1 MLRDYRRSVTCENET
16 AKNLHHPPIDLHH
29 TSIYEACQ
37 NVRRANQ
44 ATLFYNLS
52 LGTHTHTKL
61 QVQQLYRHTQVQPT
75 KPLSLNTLATAT
87 MSFWRMGSG
96 FSSVSVIDKIL
107 DNPDHTLHELLDEPD
122 LLQEVLNSNAK
133 LTEYLRRDDILEEL
147 VQLVKGSPEKAD
159 KEGEDQDDQ
168 DDKTEENKEE
178 EDESKTNKDK
188 DNEADN
194 DNDDDNDND
203 VEMADSDD
211 KEEEEEEE
219 NGTQQ
224 TKTEEN
230 TDTAADKAKDDEDD
244 SDTSFDSTSSDP
256 SKYKLE
262 EEDEQH
268 YAQVASEILSAEV
281 WSLTEALMEREELV
295 QQIWEILDYPAPL
308 SMNQAQFFTKI
319 SEHLLDK
326 KTDDMIA
333 FIKRQSN
340 FVERFMRH
348 IDDPPL
354 MDFLLKVISTDKADN
369 STGIIDF
376 LQKQRLIPSLIAFL
390 GPDVPSYIQSAAGD
404 FVKAFVT
411 MSANSNSDNS
421 TIGPNELS
429 RELVSE
435 PVVREFVRLM
445 LFGGTGLATGVGI
458 IIEIIRKNNSD
469 YDYMPVL
476 FITMKTHP
484 PGPRDPIYLGTL
496 VRIFSQ
502 HVPEFQAMLTRPSN
516 KTLKTPIG
524 DIEPLGFER
533 FKICELV
540 AELLHCSNMTLL
552 NDPKGETIV
561 AERDAE
567 RERVKQ
573 VIAKAN
579 EDGGDIDFA
588 RLSVSNEDEEQN
600 EEENEEE
607 EGEAA
612 KADAEEAKADSAEDK
627 AETEAVETE
636 DKDDSL
642 EAIEGALR
650 KDPVVGDLLKISLVD
665 NDVIVTILNMF
676 MKFPWNNFLHNV
688 VFDIVQQILN
698 GPMGDGF
705 NRFLAI
711 NLFDQGQLTQLIV
724 DGQKRCDEYET
735 EHGTRIGYMGH
746 LTLISEEVVKFTAVF
761 TPESISPVVAAAV
774 TVPEWIMYVA
784 HTLVKT
790 REQHNALLGGARP
803 DHNSV
808 AHNPDAII
816 LGDGAGNELGEEEAE
831 DDERDGGVVDADE
844 DAKEDNPDQFSR
856 YMSQQ
861 ITGDMPDRFGSSD
874 EDDEDDVW
882 EERKFSNDLKPFH
895 TSSKK
900 ESSDED
906 SDVSEG
912 EPDIEIEQDVQ
923 VEGAE
928 VEEGGEDA
936 ALRSSKE
943 DSQKSDGDG
952 NEEPEKS
959 EDA

>member
-1 MLRDYRRSVTCENET
+1 
-16 AKNLHHPPIDLHH
+16 
-29 TSIYEACQ
+29 
-37 NVRRANQ
+37 
-44 ATLFYNLS
+44 
-52 LGTHTHTKL
+52 
-61 QVQQLYRHTQVQPT
+61 
-75 KPLSLNTLATAT
+75 

-147 VQLVKGSPEKAD
+147 VQLVKGSPEKEDAD
-159 KEGEDQDDQ
+159 KESKE
-168 DDKTEENKEE
+168 DDKEDDKKDDLETKE
-178 EDESKTNKDK
+178 
-188 DNEADN
+188 
-194 DNDDDNDND
+194 DDDD
-203 VEMADSDD
+203 VEMADTDADKDADKSGDKKDD
-211 KEEEEEEE
+211 KD
-219 NGTQQ
+219 GS
-224 TKTEEN
+224 
-230 TDTAADKAKDDEDD
+230 DEDD

-333 FIKRQSN
+333 FIKRQAN

-588 RLSVSNEDEEQN
+588 RLSVSNEDEEN
-600 EEENEEE
+600 EEENEAE

-612 KADAEEAKADSAEDK
+612 KADAEEAKKDSEETKADAE
-627 AETEAVETE
+627 ATETE

-642 EAIEGALR
+642 EAIEAALR
-650 KDPVVGDLLKISLVD
+650 NDPVVGDLLKISLVD

-895 TSSKK
+895 TSNKK

-912 EPDIEIEQDVQ
+912 EPE
-923 VEGAE
+923 AE
-928 VEEGGEDA
+928 VEVEADVEEGQDA
-936 ALRSSKE
+936 ALRSSK
-943 DSQKSDGDG
+943 DASQKSDADG

>member
-1 MLRDYRRSVTCENET
+1 
-16 AKNLHHPPIDLHH
+16 
-29 TSIYEACQ
+29 
-37 NVRRANQ
+37 
-44 ATLFYNLS
+44 
-52 LGTHTHTKL
+52 
-61 QVQQLYRHTQVQPT
+61 
-75 KPLSLNTLATAT
+75 

-147 VQLVKGSPEKAD
+147 VQLVKGSPEK
-159 KEGEDQDDQ
+159 EDQ
-168 DDKTEENKEE
+168 KEHKEE
-178 EDESKTNKDK
+178 EKKEEDS
-188 DNEADN
+188 
-194 DNDDDNDND
+194 D
-203 VEMADSDD
+203 VEMADSDEKEEEGKEEKED
-211 KEEEEEEE
+211 KEEEEKKEKEEE
-219 NGTQQ
+219 
-224 TKTEEN
+224 KESAES
-230 TDTAADKAKDDEDD
+230 ADSNDSVD

-262 EEDEQH
+262 EEDEAH

-281 WSLTEALMEREELV
+281 WSLTEALMEREDLV

-326 KTDDMIA
+326 KTDEMIA
-333 FIKRQSN
+333 FIKRQAN

-496 VRIFSQ
+496 VRLFSQ
-502 HVPEFQAMLTRPSN
+502 HIPEFQAMLTRPSN

-588 RLSVSNEDEEQN
+588 RLSVSNEDEE
-600 EEENEEE
+600 EENEEE
-607 EGEAA
+607 DGEAA
-612 KADAEEAKADSAEDK
+612 KTDAEAAKTDAEEAK
-627 AETEAVETE
+627 TESEAAETE

-642 EAIEGALR
+642 EAIEAALR
-650 KDPVVGDLLKISLVD
+650 KEPVVGDLLKISLVD

-808 AHNPDAII
+808 AHNPDTII
-816 LGDGAGNELGEEEAE
+816 LGDAAGNELGEEEAE

-844 DAKEDNPDQFSR
+844 DAKEGNPDQFSR

-895 TSSKK
+895 TSAKK

-912 EPDIEIEQDVQ
+912 EPDVELEVEA
-923 VEGAE
+923 EGAE
-928 VEEGGEDA
+928 ED
-936 ALRSSKE
+936 ALRSKE
-943 DSQKSDGDG
+943 ESQKSDGDA
-952 NEEPEKS
+952 NEESEKS

>member
-1 MLRDYRRSVTCENET
+1 
-16 AKNLHHPPIDLHH
+16 
-29 TSIYEACQ
+29 
-37 NVRRANQ
+37 
-44 ATLFYNLS
+44 
-52 LGTHTHTKL
+52 
-61 QVQQLYRHTQVQPT
+61 
-75 KPLSLNTLATAT
+75 

-107 DNPDHTLHELLDEPD
+107 DNPDHTLHELLEEPD

-147 VQLVKGSPEKAD
+147 VQLVKGSPESSKEEGQG
-159 KEGEDQDDQ
+159 EGEGESEGF
-168 DDKTEENKEE
+168 DDKKPNSE
-178 EDESKTNKDK
+178 EDKDK
-188 DNEADN
+188 K
-194 DNDDDNDND
+194 DDCDNDND

-211 KEEEEEEE
+211 KEQPKEEEEPKQGE
-219 NGTQQ
+219 QA
-224 TKTEEN
+224 
-230 TDTAADKAKDDEDD
+230 TDAADPDKDDED

-262 EEDEQH
+262 EEDQQH
-268 YAQVASEILSAEV
+268 YASVASEILSAEV

-502 HVPEFQAMLTRPSN
+502 HIPEFQAMLTRPSN

-588 RLSVSNEDEEQN
+588 RLSVSNEDEEN
-600 EEENEEE
+600 EEQNEEE

-612 KADAEEAKADSAEDK
+612 KADAEEAKADSAETK
-627 AETEAVETE
+627 AESEAVETE

-642 EAIEGALR
+642 EAIEAALR

-711 NLFDQGQLTQLIV
+711 NLFDKGQLTQLIV
-724 DGQKRCDEYET
+724 DGQQRCDEYET

-831 DDERDGGVVDADE
+831 DDERDGGVVDVDE

-895 TSSKK
+895 TSNKK

-912 EPDIEIEQDVQ
+912 EPEVEIEQEVE
-923 VEGAE
+923 VEGADK
-928 VEEGGEDA
+928 DA

-943 DSQKSDGDG
+943 DSQKSDGDA

>member
-1 MLRDYRRSVTCENET
+1 
-16 AKNLHHPPIDLHH
+16 
-29 TSIYEACQ
+29 
-37 NVRRANQ
+37 
-44 ATLFYNLS
+44 
-52 LGTHTHTKL
+52 
-61 QVQQLYRHTQVQPT
+61 
-75 KPLSLNTLATAT
+75 
-87 MSFWRMGSG
+87 MGSG

-147 VQLVKGSPEKAD
+147 VQLVKGSPEKEE
-159 KEGEDQDDQ
+159 EGG
-168 DDKTEENKEE
+168 DDKSKEINEEEKEE
-178 EDESKTNKDK
+178 EEEKEDEEKEDEEKEEEKGDDGKEDETDNGKDGK
-188 DNEADN
+188 DGKDDN
-194 DNDDDNDND
+194 DNDND
-203 VEMADSDD
+203 VEMADS
-211 KEEEEEEE
+211 EEPE
-219 NGTQQ
+219 
-224 TKTEEN
+224 KPSA
-230 TDTAADKAKDDEDD
+230 TDKDDDD

-390 GPDVPSYIQSAAGD
+390 GPDIPSYIQSAAGD

-496 VRIFSQ
+496 VRIFAQ

-561 AERDAE
+561 AERDCE

-600 EEENEEE
+600 EENEEAGE
-607 EGEAA
+607 EAAEAAEADA
-612 KADAEEAKADSAEDK
+612 KADAKTESAEDPDS
-627 AETEAVETE
+627 AVETE

-912 EPDIEIEQDVQ
+912 EVDVEIESEALPEVK
-923 VEGAE
+923 EGAAE
-928 VEEGGEDA
+928 EDA
-936 ALRSSKE
+936 ALRE
-943 DSQKSDGDG
+943 SQKSDGDA
-952 NEEPEKS
+952 NEESEKS

>member
-1 MLRDYRRSVTCENET
+1 
-16 AKNLHHPPIDLHH
+16 
-29 TSIYEACQ
+29 
-37 NVRRANQ
+37 
-44 ATLFYNLS
+44 
-52 LGTHTHTKL
+52 
-61 QVQQLYRHTQVQPT
+61 
-75 KPLSLNTLATAT
+75 

-133 LTEYLRRDDILEEL
+133 LTEYLRRDDVLEEL
-147 VQLVKGSPEKAD
+147 VQLVKGSP
-159 KEGEDQDDQ
+159 
-168 DDKTEENKEE
+168 KT
-178 EDESKTNKDK
+178 D
-188 DNEADN
+188 
-194 DNDDDNDND
+194 
-203 VEMADSDD
+203 
-211 KEEEEEEE
+211 
-219 NGTQQ
+219 
-224 TKTEEN
+224 
-230 TDTAADKAKDDEDD
+230 KDDEDVD
-244 SDTSFDSTSSDP
+244 MTDDTEELTDEAKEEAKDEAEEPKEDEAEDGEKADDDEVKDDSVDSLGSDTSSTKSDDP

-326 KTDDMIA
+326 KTDDMIG

-376 LQKQRLIPSLIAFL
+376 LQKQRLIPALIAFL

-496 VRIFSQ
+496 VRIFAQ
-502 HVPEFQAMLTRPSN
+502 HVPEFQAMLTRPST

-524 DIEPLGFER
+524 EIEPLGFER

-552 NDPKGETIV
+552 NDPKGESIV
-561 AERDAE
+561 SERDRE

-579 EDGGDIDFA
+579 EEGGDLDFA
-588 RLSVSNEDEEQN
+588 RLSVSNEDQESHDEDDDAR
-600 EEENEEE
+600 ENQQE
-607 EGEAA
+607 
-612 KADAEEAKADSAEDK
+612 DAGAGQTDGDEAKTDEASAED
-627 AETEAVETE
+627 AEAEAE
-636 DKDDSL
+636 KDDSL
-642 EAIEGALR
+642 EAIEAALR
-650 KDPVVGDLLKISLVD
+650 KEPVVGDLLKISLVD
-665 NDVIVTILNMF
+665 NSVIVTILNMF
-676 MKFPWNNFLHNV
+676 MRFPWNNFLHNV

-698 GPMGDGF
+698 GPMGDGY

-711 NLFDQGQLTQLIV
+711 NLFDQGRLTQLIV
-724 DGQKRCDEYET
+724 DGQKRCDEYEV

-803 DHNSV
+803 DHTSV
-808 AHNPDAII
+808 AHNPDAIV
-816 LGDGAGNELGEEEAE
+816 LGDGSANELGEEEAE
-831 DDERDGGVVDADE
+831 ADDHDGGPVDDD
-844 DAKEDNPDQFSR
+844 DASKEDDPDQFSR

-895 TSSKK
+895 TSGKK
-900 ESSDED
+900 ESSDEEPSD
-906 SDVSEG
+906 TSDTSDVS
-912 EPDIEIEQDVQ
+912 D
-923 VEGAE
+923 AE
-928 VEEGGEDA
+928 AEDEA
-936 ALRSSKE
+936 ALRRSKTE
-943 DSQKSDGDG
+943 DTEGDEKEKTTG
-952 NEEPEKS
+952 EDEESEKS